1 MTKQAGV
8 CENGNQ
14 WESWKGMKRISVN
27 NRKKI
32 DGHRHIVLP
41 QAIAVARKLDPAKSG
56 HIYPSGLDPRSEE
69 INREKSTEWDR
80 KMSDVDENVADLTA
94 AGMDVGVLQP
104 TQTMFF
110 YWAEPTAAS
119 ELARMVNEHTA
130 KAVRKHPENL
140 VGLATI
146 PLQDADLAVQELT
159 YAVEE
164 LGLRG
169 VVTGSNVNGRG
180 FDEEAFGPFLAKV
193 ADLGVPVFIHPNN
206 PFGIQRVRNYYLA
219 NFLAYP
225 MESTITAG
233 QLVFGGVL
241 DRHPNLKICLSHAGG
256 VLPFLL
262 GRLEHGQSVRP
273 EARERCE
280 HPFSYYLKNF
290 YVDTITFRKDTLRFV
305 LEVMPRGHVFMGTDY
320 PYDMAD
326 PEPVGSV
333 KAAVEDK
340 ELLDRVMGENLA
352 AVLRL

>member
-1 MTKQAGV
+1 
-8 CENGNQ
+8 
-14 WESWKGMKRISVN
+14 MKIR
-27 NRKKI
+27 RKI
-32 DGHRHIVLP
+32 DGHRHIAVP
-41 QAIAVARKLDPAKSG
+41 EAIAVASKLDPEKSC

-69 INREKSTEWDR
+69 INREKGGEWDR
-80 KMSDVDENVADLTA
+80 KMRDVDENVADLTA

-110 YWAEPTAAS
+110 YWAEPGAAS

-130 KAVRKHPENL
+130 KAVKKRPENL
-140 VGLATI
+140 IGLATV
-146 PLQDADLAVQELT
+146 PLHHADLAVQELT

-180 FDEEAFGPFLAKV
+180 LDEEDFEPFLAKV
-193 ADLGVPVFIHPNN
+193 ADLEVPLFIHPNN
-206 PFGIQRVRNYYLA
+206 PSGIQRVRNYYLA

-225 MESTITAG
+225 LESAITAG

-273 EARERCE
+273 EAREHCKY
-280 HPFSYYLKNF
+280 PFSYYLKNF
-290 YVDTITFRKDTLRFV
+290 YVDTITYRKDTLRFV
-305 LEVMPRGHVFMGTDY
+305 LEVMPHGHVFMGTDY

-326 PEPVGSV
+326 RDPVRSV
-333 KAAVEDK
+333 KAAVEDE
-340 ELLDRVMGENLA
+340 ELLARVLGENVA
-352 AVLRL
+352 DVLGL

>member
-1 MTKQAGV
+1 MD
-8 CENGNQ
+8 
-14 WESWKGMKRISVN
+14 SR
-27 NRKKI
+27 NRI
-32 DGHRHIVLP
+32 DGHRHIVVP
-41 QAIAVARKLDPAKSG
+41 EAIAVARKLDPAKSG

-80 KMSDVDENVADLTA
+80 KMSNVDENVADLTA
-94 AGMDVGVLQP
+94 AGIDVGVLQP

-110 YWAEPTAAS
+110 YWAEPTVAW

-130 KAVRKHPENL
+130 KAVKKRPGNL
-140 VGLATI
+140 VGLATV
-146 PLQDADLAVQELT
+146 PLQDANLAVRELT

-169 VVTGSNVNGRG
+169 VVTGSNANGRG
-180 FDEEAFGPFLAKV
+180 FDEEALQPFLAKV
-193 ADLGVPVFIHPNN
+193 ADLGVPLFIHPNN
-206 PFGIQRVRNYYLA
+206 PSGIERVRNYYLA

-225 MESTITAG
+225 LESTILAA

-241 DRHPNLKICLSHAGG
+241 DRHPSLKVCLAHAGG

-273 EARERCE
+273 EAREHCQ
-280 HPFSYYLKNF
+280 HIFSYYLKNF
-290 YVDTITFRKDTLRFV
+290 YVDTITFRRDTLRFV
-305 LEVMPRGHVFMGTDY
+305 LEVMPHGHVFMGTDY

-326 PEPVGSV
+326 RNPVGSV

-340 ELLDRVMGENLA
+340 ELLDQVMGENLA